1 MTLARLAALALL
13 AAALGVPLVSLADG
27 PRTDGIDQIARA
39 GALLTKAS
47 AALRAAGDD
56 DNRLAALGRAVTAHE
71 AALSALRAGLRA
83 MAATERGMTGAIDAG
98 AGRLH
103 RTLAALQSLS
113 RAPASALLAVR
124 GGPLEAT
131 RAAMLM
137 AAIAPEL
144 DRRVAALDHRL
155 QALQSLRDR
164 QQEARIEA
172 RNTLATLQEL
182 RAATAD
188 ALGRR
193 DRSGLVTRPEL
204 RRQAAAAAA
213 RARDLDGLATAL
225 RDLSLRDL
233 GLRDAGIKPG
243 AAISP
248 APLPVAGR
256 VSARFGEPDPWD
268 RPGHGW
274 SIEAPAF
281 AQVTA
286 PWDATVRYAGP
297 LIDYG
302 QVVVLEPEPG
312 YLVVIAGL
320 AHVDRIAGETV
331 LAGEK
336 LGDLGGPLPTGD
348 EILLEQAAGAG
359 QIRQETFYLE
369 IRRSGEPLDPADWFD
384 VTRSEANR

>member
-1 MTLARLAALALL
+1 MKLARLAALALL
-13 AAALGVPLVSLADG
+13 AAALCLPLASPADS
-27 PRTDGIDQIARA
+27 TDQIARA
-39 GALLTKAS
+39 RALLAEAS
-47 AALRAAGDD
+47 RALRAARGDD
-56 DNRLAALGRAVTAHE
+56 TRLAALGHAVTAHE

-83 MAATERGMTGAIDAG
+83 MAATERAMTGEIDAE
-98 AGRLH
+98 AGKLR

-144 DRRVAALDHRL
+144 DRRVAALDQRL
-155 QALQSLRDR
+155 QALQALRDR
-164 QQEARIEA
+164 QQEARTET
-172 RNTLATLQEL
+172 RTTLAALQEL
-182 RAATAD
+182 RAETAE

-193 DRSGLVTRPEL
+193 DRSGLVARTEL
-204 RRQAAAAAA
+204 RRQAHAAAAS
-213 RARDLDGLATAL
+213 ARDLDGLATAL
-225 RDLSLRDL
+225 RDADMAS
-233 GLRDAGIKPG
+233 
-243 AAISP
+243 AAAFSP

-256 VSARFGEPDPWD
+256 VIARFGEPDPWG

-320 AHVDRIAGETV
+320 AHVDRSAGEAV

-348 EILLEQAAGAG
+348 EILLEQAAEAS
-359 QIRQETFYLE
+359 QIRQETLYLE
-369 IRRSGEPLDPADWFD
+369 IRRSGTPLDPADWFD
-384 VTRSEANR
+384 ATGSEASR